1 MSWHRYLAELERQRR
16 REEEQAERIK
26 QYGQTS
32 DDELL
37 RKRTEV
43 EATLESLKLALP
55 DWDVREG
62 LASSAIRDLEKR
74 REAIILT
81 LTERGGLSSESR
93 HARHDDDSAETR
105 RDEPAKSR
113 Q

>member
-74 REAIILT
+74 REASRLSIARAASLT
-81 LTERGGLSSESR
+81 RWASLRELVSKR
-93 HARHDDDSAETR
+93 A
-105 RDEPAKSR
+105 
-113 Q
+113 